1 MKFFEKYLPEKRRF
15 RIFAILYFSLFLCL
29 ILTLFYRQVFQA
41 EDFLEKERKQGQR
54 RIIKPGARGDLFDRE
69 GNLLIGNRAHYSASI
84 HLELLSREIW
94 EEKIKFRRLSS
105 KIRDELN
112 ALPSLDLPQ
121 FLSICWQHEHVASR
135 GISLSGIAK
144 HEEGNSFERAKVFL
158 GESRLPL
165 NQTKSGRWTSLLSSW
180 NVLNPQNLTFHSVA
194 NEVTVSVSG
203 LFSIQ
208 FSLDNDGRAKILSQ
222 TNADKSWISRLFQS
236 ENGGE
241 YSFRINGYAQSWEAR
256 LHVVQKYLARINHL
270 TGRKE
275 QITLPEIQSH
285 WRKQLV
291 LPLEL
296 SSNLT
301 HQEYALLIENLPAD
315 SPVQVHAKPIRHYP
329 EKSLASHVLGYVGS
343 GYKADTEDL
352 EGSDLATFQL
362 QGRTGKAGLE
372 KTFDH
377 ILRGE
382 DGYDIWIVN
391 PMGSR
396 FERID
401 RKAAQK
407 GKSVQLSLDR
417 DLQKIAEDSI
427 ERMVR
432 TVAKRRIL
440 PDSNW
445 EKTIKRRTEKALTG
459 SDETEVRAEL
469 LIGAFKDAPFPLS
482 GEQAST
488 VAGFKGT
495 VDDAKEL
502 LRLLNAEGVLEKS
515 PQNFLH
521 YQLAPPPLPPG
532 AAVLID
538 LQSGQILTLASKPN
552 YDLSSLTPYI
562 SQAAYDD
569 IQRREAWL
577 PRAWHPGYAPA
588 SPFKLVTA
596 IAGLKGKKIN
606 PSETHLCE
614 GIYRGMKCHVHPG
627 QHGELNLIDAI
638 AQSCNVYF
646 FRAAEQITHQNLI
659 SEARWLNFDQKTPL
673 SLPTLRD
680 TPLVPDPEWKQKN
693 IGVKWT
699 LEDTFNISIGQGGL
713 RQSPLQMACFASKLA
728 LNRNDFYPTLLMNK
742 EQKFRLN
749 AGNALGLT
757 EDDYRALVQG
767 MVKATT
773 DGTARR
779 CQIEGIQVAGKTGTG
794 QWRNHN
800 MKLNLA
806 WFIGF
811 APANDPRVAIAT
823 LVEGVIPQDQV
834 QGGLTAAPIAR
845 DILTAYFSKYKPEFS
860 QNTNNP

>member
-15 RIFAILYFSLFLCL
+15 RIFAILYFSLFLVL
-29 ILTLFYRQVFQA
+29 ILTLFYRQIFQA
-41 EDFLEKERKQGQR
+41 EDFRAKERKQGQR

-105 KIRDELN
+105 KIREKLN
-112 ALPSLDLPQ
+112 AYPSLDLPQ

-135 GISLSGIAK
+135 GISISGIAK
-144 HEEGNSFERAKVFL
+144 HQEGNSFERAKVFL
-158 GESRLPL
+158 GRSRLPL
-165 NQTKSGRWTSLLSSW
+165 NQTKSGKWTCLLSTWKNPS
-180 NVLNPQNLTFHSVA
+180 PQNLSFQNISS
-194 NEVTVSVSG
+194 NVTVSVSG

-208 FSLDNDGRAKILSQ
+208 FSLDSNGRVKSLSQ
-222 TNADKSWISRLFQS
+222 TNAGKSWISRIFQS
-236 ENGGE
+236 TNNGE
-241 YSFRINGYAQSWEAR
+241 YPFRVNGYNQSWEAR
-256 LHVVQKYLARINHL
+256 LNVVQKYLQKVNDF
-270 TGRKE
+270 TGRNK
-275 QITLPEIQSH
+275 QITLSEIKSH

-301 HQEYALLIENLPAD
+301 HQEYALLIENLPTD
-315 SPVQVHAKPIRHYP
+315 SPVQIHAKPIRHYP

-343 GYKADTEDL
+343 GYKADTDEL
-352 EGSDLATFQL
+352 EGADLATFQL

-445 EKTIKRRTEKALTG
+445 EKTIRRRTEKALTG

-495 VDDAKEL
+495 VDDAEDL
-502 LRLLNAEGVLEKS
+502 LRLLNAQGVLQKS
-515 PQNFLH
+515 SNQFDH

-577 PRAWHPGYAPA
+577 PRAWA
-588 SPFKLVTA
+588 
-596 IAGLKGKKIN
+596 
-606 PSETHLCE
+606 
-614 GIYRGMKCHVHPG
+614 
-627 QHGELNLIDAI
+627 
-638 AQSCNVYF
+638 
-646 FRAAEQITHQNLI
+646 
-659 SEARWLNFDQKTPL
+659 
-673 SLPTLRD
+673 
-680 TPLVPDPEWKQKN
+680 
-693 IGVKWT
+693 
-699 LEDTFNISIGQGGL
+699 
-713 RQSPLQMACFASKLA
+713 
-728 LNRNDFYPTLLMNK
+728 
-742 EQKFRLN
+742 
-749 AGNALGLT
+749 
-757 EDDYRALVQG
+757 
-767 MVKATT
+767 
-773 DGTARR
+773 
-779 CQIEGIQVAGKTGTG
+779 
-794 QWRNHN
+794 
-800 MKLNLA
+800 
-806 WFIGF
+806 
-811 APANDPRVAIAT
+811 
-823 LVEGVIPQDQV
+823 
-834 QGGLTAAPIAR
+834 
-845 DILTAYFSKYKPEFS
+845 
-860 QNTNNP
+860 